1 MRDYGAEIACP
12 KCGQLHYISPRKL
25 QSDLQI
31 AFNCVSCGTEVVH
44 ENLVAQGIAA
54 RMATIRKELGK
65 IKV

>member
-12 KCGQLHYISPRKL
+12 KCGLLHYISPRKL

-54 RMATIRKELGK
+54 RMATIRRELGK

>member
-25 QSDLQI
+25 QSEPRI
-31 AFNCVSCGTEVVH
+31 VFNCAGCATEVVH

>member
-1 MRDYGAEIACP
+1 MRDYGAEIACSN
-12 KCGQLHYISPRKL
+12 CGQHHYISPRKL

-31 AFNCVSCGTEVVH
+31 VFSCERCGTEVVQ
-44 ENLVAQGIAA
+44 ENAVAQGIAA

>member
-25 QSDLQI
+25 QSELQV
-31 AFNCVSCGTEVVH
+31 AFNCVSCGTEVIH

>member
-31 AFNCVSCGTEVVH
+31 TFNCVSCGTEVVH

>member
-31 AFNCVSCGTEVVH
+31 VFGCVSCGTEVVH
-44 ENLVAQGIAA
+44 ENAVAQGIAA